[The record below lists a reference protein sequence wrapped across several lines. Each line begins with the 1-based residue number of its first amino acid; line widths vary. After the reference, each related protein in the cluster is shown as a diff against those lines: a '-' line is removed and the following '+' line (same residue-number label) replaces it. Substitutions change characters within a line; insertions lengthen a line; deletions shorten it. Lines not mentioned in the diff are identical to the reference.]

1 MLPFVLFP
9 LFALLSLVL
18 FVLLLLVLFA
28 VMFLLV
34 LSPWRVDIL
43 QLYQITDM
51 NYKLLLVELA
61 ISNFLICFLLEVRK
75 PTKNTPVILYALF
88 LL

>member
-51 NYKLLLVELA
+51 NYKLLLVEY
-61 ISNFLICFLLEVRK
+61 IQLL
-75 PTKNTPVILYALF
+75 N
-88 LL
+88 LLPAGGKKAN